1 MEKVGFR
8 RKDNMKET
16 INKNKYKILVIT
28 ILIVGFLVRLIG
40 IDVLPKGL
48 NQDEAS
54 AGYEA
59 FSLLHYG
66 VDRHN
71 NIFPAQFIA
80 WGSGQNVLYSEIMML
95 FVGILGLNT
104 LSVRLPM
111 AIIGC
116 ISLIIFYQLLRK
128 NINRKVA
135 LVGLA
140 FMAICPWHIMK
151 SRWGLESNLFPDL
164 ILYSVFF
171 IVEFLKN
178 KKSIWLYLGIGILA
192 LSGYAYGTSY
202 FFLPVFIIPLLLIL
216 LKKNYVSIKQLV
228 IAFII
233 ICVIDL
239 PLILYVMINTFDL
252 PQINL
257 SFMTIPRLT
266 ANRYQEI
273 SSVFSKDFFTKSL
286 QNFIEA
292 MKLFICQDNDHP
304 WNLISFFGITYV
316 FSLPFT
322 LIGLCYNFKKEQ
334 RNKIVN
340 ICFNIWFIAAFL
352 LLFVCE
358 PNTNRV
364 NVMIIPLIYYTT
376 IGIYYIIEKSPIARN
391 AIISMYILAF
401 MAFCYTYFYKGM
413 KNEAYFET
421 DIEEMVEY
429 VNNLEVEKVYID
441 KSFTEPYIYV
451 LFYSKYNPKEFNES
465 VQYSTSGA
473 NFEQVK
479 SFGKYY
485 FYLPEDFDEE
495 SNAVY
500 VVQNS
505 KELNIDEWK
514 YEVTTLNRFT
524 IIEQKD

>member
-1 MEKVGFR
+1 
-8 RKDNMKET
+8 
-16 INKNKYKILVIT
+16 
-28 ILIVGFLVRLIG
+28 
-40 IDVLPKGL
+40 
-48 NQDEAS
+48 
-54 AGYEA
+54 
-59 FSLLHYG
+59 
-66 VDRHN
+66 
-71 NIFPAQFIA
+71 
-80 WGSGQNVLYSEIMML
+80 
-95 FVGILGLNT
+95 
-104 LSVRLPM
+104 
-111 AIIGC
+111 
-116 ISLIIFYQLLRK
+116 
-128 NINRKVA
+128 
-135 LVGLA
+135 
-140 FMAICPWHIMK
+140 
-151 SRWGLESNLFPDL
+151 
-164 ILYSVFF
+164 
-171 IVEFLKN
+171 
-178 KKSIWLYLGIGILA
+178 
-192 LSGYAYGTSY
+192 
-202 FFLPVFIIPLLLIL
+202 
-216 LKKNYVSIKQLV
+216 
-228 IAFII
+228 
-233 ICVIDL
+233 
-239 PLILYVMINTFDL
+239 
-252 PQINL
+252 
-257 SFMTIPRLT
+257 
-266 ANRYQEI
+266 
-273 SSVFSKDFFTKSL
+273 
-286 QNFIEA
+286 

-473 NFEQVK
+473 NFE
-479 SFGKYY
+479 
-485 FYLPEDFDEE
+485 
-495 SNAVY
+495 
-500 VVQNS
+500 
-505 KELNIDEWK
+505 
-514 YEVTTLNRFT
+514 
-524 IIEQKD
+524 